1 MGPIFQGGLPPL
13 PGTTGPNIQQILLNM
28 LFAVLWSVVASIG
41 FAAAIA
47 IGLKVFSALTPGFD
61 EWEELR
67 KGNMSVAVL
76 WAAFV
81 LSVAIVVVGV
91 LIK

>member
-1 MGPIFQGGLPPL
+1 MPPL
-13 PGTTGPNIQQILLNM
+13 PGVGGFDPGNIALNM
-28 LFAVLWSVVASIG
+28 VLAVLWAIVASIG

-47 IGLKVFSALTPGFD
+47 IGLKVFSVLTPGIN

-67 KGNMSVAVL
+67 KGNVSVALL

-81 LSVAIVVVGV
+81 IGVAAVVIAV
-91 LIK
+91 LLK

>member
-1 MGPIFQGGLPPL
+1 MGPLFQGGLPPL
-13 PGTTGPNIQQILLNM
+13 PGSGGPNLQQVLLNM
-28 LFAVLWSVVASIG
+28 VFAVLWSIVASVG

-47 IGLKVFSALTPGFD
+47 IGLKVFSLLTPGFN

-67 KGNMSVAVL
+67 KGNNSVAIL

-81 LSVAIVVVGV
+81 IAVAIVVVAV
-91 LIK
+91 LLK

>member
-1 MGPIFQGGLPPL
+1 MPPL
-13 PGTTGPNIQQILLNM
+13 PGVGGFDPGNIALNM
-28 LFAVLWSVVASIG
+28 LLAVLWSIVASIG

-47 IGLKVFSALTPGFD
+47 IGLKVFSVLTPGIN
-61 EWEELR
+61 EWEELK

-81 LSVAIVVVGV
+81 LGVAAVVIAV
-91 LIK
+91 LLK

>member
-1 MGPIFQGGLPPL
+1 MPPL
-13 PGTTGPNIQQILLNM
+13 PGVGGFDPGNIALNM
-28 LFAVLWSVVASIG
+28 LLAVLWAIVASIG

-47 IGLKVFSALTPGFD
+47 IGLKVFSVLTPGIN

-67 KGNMSVAVL
+67 KGNASVAVL

-81 LSVAIVVVGV
+81 IGVAAVVIAV
-91 LIK
+91 LLK

>member
-1 MGPIFQGGLPPL
+1 MPPL
-13 PGTTGPNIQQILLNM
+13 PGAGGFDAGNVALNM
-28 LFAVLWSVVASIG
+28 ILAVVWAIVAAIG

-47 IGLKVFSALTPGFD
+47 IGLKVFSVLTPGFN

-67 KGNMSVAVL
+67 KGNMSVSLL

-81 LSVAIVVVGV
+81 LAVSVVVVGV
-91 LIK
+91 LLK

>member
-1 MGPIFQGGLPPL
+1 MGPMFQGSLPPL
-13 PGTTGPNIQQILLNM
+13 PGSGGVNFQQVLLNM
-28 LFAVLWSVVASIG
+28 LFAVLWSIVASVG

-47 IGLKVFSALTPGFD
+47 IGLKVFSMLTPGFN
-61 EWEELR
+61 EWEELK
-67 KGNMSVAVL
+67 KGNTSVAVL

-81 LSVAIVVVGV
+81 IAVAIVVVGV

>member
-1 MGPIFQGGLPPL
+1 MPPL
-13 PGTTGPNIQQILLNM
+13 PITSGFDPGLTALNM
-28 LFAVLWSVVASIG
+28 LLAVLWAIVASIG
-41 FAAAIA
+41 FAAAMG
-47 IGLKVFSALTPGFD
+47 IGLKVFSVLTPGFN

-67 KGNMSVAVL
+67 KGNTSVGLL

-81 LSVAIVVVGV
+81 LAVAVVVVGI